1 MRRLLIAAIA
11 FVEAPSRLRY
21 AEGELAYTRTQLR
34 EVTAERDRVR
44 AQATALRIEVEQLRE
59 TPCE

>member
-1 MRRLLIAAIA
+1 VIRRLLA

-21 AEGELAYTRTQLR
+21 ALGEIAYAKTRLHQ
-34 EVTAERDRVR
+34 VAAERDRAR
-44 AQATALRIEVEQLRE
+44 AQAAALRLEVEQLRE